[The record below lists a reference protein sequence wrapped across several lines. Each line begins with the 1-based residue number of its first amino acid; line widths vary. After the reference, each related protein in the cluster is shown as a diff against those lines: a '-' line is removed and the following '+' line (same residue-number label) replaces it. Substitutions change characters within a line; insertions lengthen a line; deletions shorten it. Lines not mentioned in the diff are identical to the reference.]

1 MAAAY
6 NHHFAIYSRDRKQV
20 TQLIPKAVWKSVYTA
35 YLEAYPDSQFAE
47 DTLKDRLRETLKE
60 LKTTGTS
67 NEEGSD
73 KKVLQNDEALAQLK
87 TTTDGHATT
96 RNALKR
102 RQSFTS
108 TPTDKAMTMAELLQQ
123 QSRSIVALAHQ
134 FQSSSEKRDALVAA
148 KLEISNEKKN
158 KVKISN
164 LKAARDLGVITEEE
178 FKAQV
183 KSLLKL

>member
-1 MAAAY
+1 
-6 NHHFAIYSRDRKQV
+6 
-20 TQLIPKAVWKSVYTA
+20 
-35 YLEAYPDSQFAE
+35 
-47 DTLKDRLRETLKE
+47 
-60 LKTTGTS
+60 
-67 NEEGSD
+67 
-73 KKVLQNDEALAQLK
+73 
-87 TTTDGHATT
+87 
-96 RNALKR
+96 
-102 RQSFTS
+102 
-108 TPTDKAMTMAELLQQ
+108 MTMAELLQQ

-164 LKAARDLGVITEEE
+164 LKAARDLGVITDEE